1 MGQNNNG
8 NIVIYQSEDGKTHLE
23 VKYEQESLWLS
34 QQQICD
40 LYQTSRTNIIEH
52 IKHIYEDGELTEA
65 STCRKFRQVRQEGT
79 RQVTREITYYNLD
92 MILSVGY
99 RVRSLVA
106 SRFRQWATE
115 RLTEYLYKGFTMDD
129 ERLKQLGGGG
139 YWKELLNRIRDIRSS
154 EKVMYRQV
162 LDIYATAVDYDP
174 RSDMSVEFFKIV
186 QNKLHFAAHGHTAA
200 EVIYHR
206 ADAVKPVMGMTSFK
220 GDHPTLRDAKIAKN
234 LSLIHI

>member
-1 MGQNNNG
+1 MDDNNNG

-40 LYQTSRTNIIEH
+40 LYQTSRTNVVEH
-52 IKHIYEDGELTEA
+52 IKHIYEDGELKET
-65 STCRKFRQVRQEGT
+65 STCRKFRQVRQEGA
-79 RQVTREITYYNLD
+79 RQVEREMTYYNLD
-92 MILSVGY
+92 MVLSIGY

-129 ERLKQLGGGG
+129 KRLKQLGGGG
-139 YWKELLNRIRDIRSS
+139 YWKELLARIRDIRSS

-186 QNKLHFAAHGHTAA
+186 QNKLH
-200 EVIYHR
+200 
-206 ADAVKPVMGMTSFK
+206 
-220 GDHPTLRDAKIAKN
+220 
-234 LSLIHI
+234 